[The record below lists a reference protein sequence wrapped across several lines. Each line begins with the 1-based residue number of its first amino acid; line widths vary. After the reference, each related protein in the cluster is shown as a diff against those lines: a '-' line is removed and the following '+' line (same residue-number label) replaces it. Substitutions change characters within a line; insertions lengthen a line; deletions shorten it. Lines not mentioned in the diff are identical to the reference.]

1 MVFAL
6 HQQLVTGFANS
17 FNNGENFDTIIKA
30 RSLAEAVLNQKIVA
44 GTTAAKLVDESVE
57 QGLIL
62 AARQLVRQSD
72 DPLQTWEQ
80 CLELYERQPSLNTR
94 TSTGCVA
101 KTW

>member
-1 MVFAL
+1 M

-80 CLELYERQPSLNTR
+80 CLELYERQ
-94 TSTGCVA
+94 GCVA
-101 KTW
+101 KNFLLSITCNS